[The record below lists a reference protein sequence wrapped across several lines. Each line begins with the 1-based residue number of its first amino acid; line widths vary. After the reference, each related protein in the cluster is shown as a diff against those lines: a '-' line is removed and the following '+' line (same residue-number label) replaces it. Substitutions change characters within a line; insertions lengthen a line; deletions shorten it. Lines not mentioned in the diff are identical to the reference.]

1 MDLYAVAD
9 LTFIILA
16 FTVFMIRRN
25 ATASFLFFEW
35 VISITLATLMYKLSV
50 DSVFR
55 FVVGPLTPI
64 FLFLIF
70 SLYFKVKP
78 VKQLLYTYMVFWGVS
93 FTNYLSY
100 PPLKEIVNEY
110 LMIDL
115 NWFMPDTYFV
125 LTVTIMLI
133 QLYIAYKLDRRGSG
147 RRNDRHNLIHCN
159 SNLYSLR
166 DKRLQS

>member
-9 LTFIILA
+9 AIFIVLA
-16 FTVFMIRRN
+16 FIVFMVRRN

-35 VISITLATLMYKLSV
+35 VISITLATLMHKLSV
-50 DSVFR
+50 DSIFR
-55 FVVGPLTPI
+55 FVVGPIVPI
-64 FLFLIF
+64 LLFLMF

-78 VKQLLYTYMVFWGVS
+78 VKQLLYTYIVFWCVS

-115 NWFMPDTYFV
+115 NWFTSDTYFV

-133 QLYIAYKLDRRGSG
+133 QLYMAFKLD
-147 RRNDRHNLIHCN
+147 IHGNFSRSDCN
-159 SNLYSLR
+159 NTLHS
-166 DKRLQS
+166 KRYLDGNCYARL

>member
-9 LTFIILA
+9 ATFIVLA
-16 FTVFMIRRN
+16 FIVFMVRRN

-35 VISITLATLMYKLSV
+35 VISITLATLMHKLSV
-50 DSVFR
+50 DSIFR
-55 FVVGPLTPI
+55 FVVGPIVPI
-64 FLFLIF
+64 LLFLMF

-78 VKQLLYTYMVFWGVS
+78 VKQLLYTYIVFWCVS

-115 NWFMPDTYFV
+115 NWFTSDTYFV

-133 QLYIAYKLDRRGSG
+133 QLFMSFNANKFGSNG
-147 RRNDRHNLIHCN
+147 KSNSINIICDNDNFHDT
-159 SNLYSLR
+159 SYQGLR
-166 DKRLQS
+166 